1 MTSSPERIPLTAPLR
16 NVTLRRAGPPSAAG
30 AVEIDREAE
39 CRAAYERGR
48 SDGEKA
54 LSEQLV
60 RQRSELGVLLEG
72 VVASWKR
79 AVEQVRRDTEQHLVV
94 LAFEMAQ
101 RLVGD
106 LPISVEMI
114 ESSIREAISQVEGTA
129 EFHVRLHPADLE
141 LLQRSDS
148 VLLQPSPGGGNLR
161 LHSSPEVTR
170 GGCLVQTRFGIVDA
184 RRETK
189 VDLMKRALVDGGGA

>member
-1 MTSSPERIPLTAPLR
+1 MTLSPERISLTAPLR
-16 NVTLRRAGPPSAAG
+16 NLVLRRAGSPPP

-54 LSEQLV
+54 LGEQLV
-60 RQRSELGVLLEG
+60 RQRSELGGLLEG
-72 VVASWKR
+72 VVASWQR
-79 AVEQVRRDTEQHLVV
+79 AVEQVCRDTEQQLVV

-114 ESSIREAISQVEGTA
+114 ENSIREAISQVEGTA

-141 LLQRSDS
+141 LLQRSES
-148 VLLQPSPGGGNLR
+148 TLLHPATGGGNLR

-189 VDLMKRALVDGGGA
+189 VDLMKRALTDGGGA

>member
-1 MTSSPERIPLTAPLR
+1 MTLSPERIFLTAPLR
-16 NVTLRRAGPPSAAG
+16 NVVLRRAGSPPPAA
-30 AVEIDREAE
+30 EIDREAE

-54 LSEQLV
+54 LGEQLV
-60 RQRSELGVLLEG
+60 RQRSELGGLLEG
-72 VVASWKR
+72 VVASWQR
-79 AVEQVRRDTEQHLVV
+79 AVEQVCRDTEQHLVM

-141 LLQRSDS
+141 LLQRSES
-148 VLLQPSPGGGNLR
+148 ALLHPTQGGGNLR
-161 LHSSPEVTR
+161 LHSSAEVTR

-189 VDLMKRALVDGGGA
+189 VDLMKRALVEGGGA